1 MHEELDPSGALAAV
15 QEVWESQARA
25 DPLWAVLSEPERTG
39 RRWEVSEFLAT
50 GEEHV
55 ARTLAR
61 YEELGGELPDRDLA
75 IDFGSGVGRLTQPL
89 ARRFD
94 RVIGVDISP
103 TMTAVADRL
112 NRYGDRVTY
121 RVNDQPDLSF
131 VADGSVSL
139 VSTHITL
146 QHIPSRVADL
156 YLREFLRVI
165 KPGGGIVFQLPS
177 HYADS
182 YLPADRDDQPVP
194 PEARRATLELLTPL
208 APVEADSVVD
218 LSVAVT
224 NRSGTEWLQS
234 AEFPLRVGNRWRD
247 ETGDRVSHDEGRSR
261 LPGRVRPGETV
272 EVDLRVH
279 VPAVPGQ
286 LPVGAGRR
294 AGVGGL
300 VRGLR
305 RHHRERPAR
314 GGIRGPL
321 GGVHL
326 STDAR
331 CRLCGR
337 TFHDLIATQT
347 FEAPMFEMNPIPR
360 AEVEQLLRSA
370 GATLLGA
377 DEWVNEWHSFTYY
390 VRAARGEAG
399 TRSGRANA

>member
-1 MHEELDPSGALAAV
+1 VDEELDPSGALAEV

-25 DPLWAVLSEPERTG
+25 DPLWAVLSEPERAG
-39 RRWEVSEFLAT
+39 RRWQVSEFLAT

-61 YEELGGELPDRDLA
+61 YEELGGELPDRELA
-75 IDFGSGVGRLTQPL
+75 LDFGSGVGRLTQPL

-94 RVIGVDISP
+94 KVIGVDISP
-103 TMTAVADRL
+103 TMAAVAERL

-131 VADGSVSL
+131 VADRSVSL

-146 QHIPSRVADL
+146 QHIPSRVAEL

-194 PEARRATLELLTPL
+194 SEARRATLELLTPL
-208 APVEADSVVD
+208 APAEAGSVVD

-234 AEFPLRVGNRWRD
+234 APFPLRVGNRWRD
-247 ETGDRVSHDEGRSR
+247 ETGDRVLHDEGRSR
-261 LPGRVRPGETV
+261 LPGRIRPGETAEV
-272 EVDLRVH
+272 EMQVHMPPVSGHFRLELDVVQELVAWFEDFGSTIVSVPLEVVSGAPPEVSTSAPTVDVDY
-279 VPAVPGQ
+279 
-286 LPVGAGRR
+286 AG
-294 AGVGGL
+294 G
-300 VRGLR
+300 
-305 RHHRERPAR
+305 
-314 GGIRGPL
+314 
-321 GGVHL
+321 
-326 STDAR
+326 
-331 CRLCGR
+331 
-337 TFHDLIATQT
+337 TFHDLIAAQA

-360 AEVEQLLRSA
+360 AAVEQLLRSA

-390 VRAARGEAG
+390 VRAAHEEAD
-399 TRSGRANA
+399 TRSARANA